1 MLSIYDCFAG
11 VQKHSNAGRET
22 SVFSQTMIIKII
34 ILG

>member
-1 MLSIYDCFAG
+1 MIVSLVS
-11 VQKHSNAGRET
+11 KNTSNAGRET